1 MRLEIGDLATYRP
14 GARASD
20 GLHLSRASAAR
31 LARETRKAKALLSVP
46 AVVRRLGVPD
56 TAVRAALRN
65 EARLTEL
72 TGSPRF
78 VRQAMRLNLID
89 LALEHPK
96 LLGLLGFDPALLDAL
111 PRLTRPVLTDRLSLG
126 FRLPEPPDGRLRLRD
141 VRVEKDG
148 IRVRLRGTDL
158 AVGRS

>member
-1 MRLEIGDLATYRP
+1 
-14 GARASD
+14 
-20 GLHLSRASAAR
+20 
-31 LARETRKAKALLSVP
+31 
-46 AVVRRLGVPD
+46 
-56 TAVRAALRN
+56 
-65 EARLTEL
+65 
-72 TGSPRF
+72 
-78 VRQAMRLNLID
+78 MRLNLID

-126 FRLPEPPDGRLRLRD
+126 FRLPEPPNGRLRLRD

-148 IRVRLRGTDL
+148 IRVCLQGTDL